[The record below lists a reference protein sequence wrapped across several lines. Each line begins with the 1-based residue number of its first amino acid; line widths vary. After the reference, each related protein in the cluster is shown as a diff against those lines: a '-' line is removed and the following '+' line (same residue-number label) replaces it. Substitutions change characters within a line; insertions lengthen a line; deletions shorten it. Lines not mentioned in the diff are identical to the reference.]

1 MRDVSI
7 LYFFLSNFMM
17 SKKGLSLIELI
28 LAISIAS
35 ILAIAIAM
43 ATMLANQQRAEP
55 FSAARVEDRTSPPA
69 LCRDQPSS
77 MASRLPIVLSTT
89 NSHSATPKLIQ
100 ATAKMLDDFNSRKT
114 IRIL

>member
-17 SKKGLSLIELI
+17 SEKGVSLIELI

-35 ILAIAIAM
+35 ILAIAM

-55 FSAARVEDRTSPPA
+55 FSAARVEARASPPA
-69 LCRDQPSS
+69 SFRD
-77 MASRLPIVLSTT
+77 
-89 NSHSATPKLIQ
+89 
-100 ATAKMLDDFNSRKT
+100 
-114 IRIL
+114 